1 MILKSRG
8 EDNINFTC
16 NIFLE
21 YIHLYILLFF
31 TTQLKLFFRVYT
43 YILLIENLTINIE
56 QISSS
61 PALGANEVHAQLL
74 SHHQSRTAHAVWA
87 FVFNV

>member
-1 MILKSRG
+1 MYTLVLFS
-8 EDNINFTC
+8 
-16 NIFLE
+16 FLC
-21 YIHLYILLFF
+21 YFF
-31 TTQLKLFFRVYT
+31 ASIP
-43 YILLIENLTINIE
+43 ILLIENWTINIE

-74 SHHQSRTAHAVWA
+74 SHHQSRTAQAVWA